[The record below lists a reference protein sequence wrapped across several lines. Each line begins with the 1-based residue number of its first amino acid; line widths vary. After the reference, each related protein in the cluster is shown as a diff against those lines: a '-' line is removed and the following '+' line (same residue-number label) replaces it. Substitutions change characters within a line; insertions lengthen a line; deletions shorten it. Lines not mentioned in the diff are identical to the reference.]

1 MFQTFLFYFFV
12 IVLATEID
20 AWVTP
25 VSTFTRHQT
34 VLFSS
39 IRKTSARDADID
51 DLCWQDIWN
60 YDCAMSNIYS
70 AAFVAADW
78 VKSLP
83 CASGIVD
90 CDTPEEL
97 KMPGPFG
104 TGVENV
110 DVMSYLNIK
119 RAKPLQTK

>member
-1 MFQTFLFYFFV
+1 ML
-12 IVLATEID
+12 LAAGIE
-20 AWVTP
+20 AWVSP
-25 VSTFTRHQT
+25 VSTFARPHTA
-34 VLFSS
+34 LLSS
-39 IRKTSARDADID
+39 TSKATARDADVD
-51 DLCWQDIWN
+51 DLHWQDIWN

-78 VKSLP
+78 IKSLP
-83 CASGIVD
+83 CATGLVD

-97 KMPGPFG
+97 KMPGPSG
-104 TGVENV
+104 SGVENV